1 MGEQSLG
8 RKPNGYRRNL
18 TLITLISTFGGLLF
32 GYDTGV
38 INGAL
43 PFMSQEGQLNLTP
56 FTEGLVASS
65 LLLGA
70 AFGAVLGGS
79 LSDKLGR
86 RKYIIFL
93 AVLFFITALGCAFAI
108 NVPMMVGFR
117 FFLGIAVGGASVTV
131 PTFLAEMSPTERRGR
146 IVTQNELMI
155 VTGQL
160 LAFTTNAVIGNLLA
174 DSGNAWRYMLV
185 IAALPALVLGFG
197 MLRVPESPRWLASK
211 GRNDEALDVLKTIRQ
226 EKRAKTELNEIVTFL
241 DKESKMEKAGI
252 KDLAIPWIRN
262 IVFLGIGIA
271 VIQQVTGINS
281 IMYYGTEILRD
292 AGFETGAALI
302 ANIANGAISVIAV
315 IFGIWLLGKVGR
327 KPMLLVGQV
336 GAVIALFGIGISSSV
351 FAGTAILPY
360 IVISFTVM
368 FLAFMQGA
376 IAPVTWLMLAEI
388 FPARIRGLG
397 MGISVFFLWIV
408 NFIIGLTF
416 PVLLASIGLS
426 VTFFGFGILNILAIL
441 FVVKFV
447 PETRGISLEELE
459 ARFKGEA
466 VEKVKPTVAEV
477 TAATKEV

>member
-1 MGEQSLG
+1 MRDKGPEAVNAG
-8 RKPNGYRRNL
+8 NGYKRNL
-18 TLITLISTFGGLLF
+18 MMITIISTFGGLLF

-43 PFMSQEGQLNLTP
+43 PFMSEPDQLNLTP

-70 AFGAVLGGS
+70 AVGAVIGGS
-79 LSDKLGR
+79 ISDKLGR
-86 RKYIIFL
+86 RKYIL
-93 AVLFFITALGCAFAI
+93 YLSVLFFVTAIGCALAI
-108 NVPMMVGFR
+108 NVPMMVIFR

-131 PTFLAEMSPTERRGR
+131 PAFLAEMAPTERRGR
-146 IVTQNELMI
+146 LVTQNEFMI

-160 LAFTTNAVIGNLLA
+160 LAFTTNAVIGNLLVS
-174 DSGNAWRYMLV
+174 SGFTWRYMLL
-185 IAALPALVLGFG
+185 IAALPAVVLFFG

-211 GRNDEALDVLKTIRQ
+211 GREKEALNVLKTIRSEERA
-226 EKRAKTELNEIVTFL
+226 EKELVEINKIL
-241 DKESKMEKAGI
+241 QKEKEINKASLR
-252 KDLAIPWIRN
+252 DLAIPWIRN

-271 VIQQVTGINS
+271 VIQQITGINS

-315 IFGIWLLGKVGR
+315 IIGIWLLGKVGR

-336 GAVIALFGIGISSSV
+336 GAVIALFSIGLFSNI
-351 FAGTAILPY
+351 FAGTDILPY
-360 IVISFTVM
+360 FVITFTVI

-388 FPARIRGLG
+388 FPSRIRGLG
-397 MGISVFFLWIV
+397 MGVSVFFLWMV

-416 PVLLASIGLS
+416 PTLLSAIGLS
-426 VTFFGFGILNILAIL
+426 ITFYMFAALNVFAII
-441 FVVKFV
+441 FVIRYL
-447 PETRGISLEELE
+447 PETKDVSLEDLE
-459 ARFKGEA
+459 RFFQKKDKKQEERN
-466 VEKVKPTVAEV
+466 VTEKVL
-477 TAATKEV
+477 